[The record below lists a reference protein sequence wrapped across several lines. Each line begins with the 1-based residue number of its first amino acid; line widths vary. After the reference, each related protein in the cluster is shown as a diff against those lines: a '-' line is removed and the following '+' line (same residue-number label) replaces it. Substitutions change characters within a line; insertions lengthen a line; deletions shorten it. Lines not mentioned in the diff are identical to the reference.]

1 VAARATRKCPDSRPL
16 SNLRPQAVGGSAGR
30 VGEQLSRAGPS
41 VKALLTGSAQSR
53 KRLHK
58 TSLSGSA
65 GRKVAARA
73 TRKCPD
79 SRALSNLSPQAVGG
93 SAGRM
98 GGQLSR
104 AGPSVKALLTGRAQS
119 RERLHR
125 TSLSGS
131 AGRKVAARAT
141 RKCPDSRPLSN
152 LRPQAVGGSAGR
164 VGEQL
169 SRAGPSVKALLTG
182 RAQSRERLHRTSLS
196 GSAGRKVAGA
206 RNARDRQSSTGPKN
220 RPTT

>member
-1 VAARATRKCPDSRPL
+1 VKALLTGLPQSRERLHRASLSGSAERKVAARATRKCPDSRPL

-131 AGRKVAARAT
+131 AGRKVA
-141 RKCPDSRPLSN
+141 
-152 LRPQAVGGSAGR
+152 
-164 VGEQL
+164 
-169 SRAGPSVKALLTG
+169 
-182 RAQSRERLHRTSLS
+182 
-196 GSAGRKVAGA
+196 GA